1 MTNVL
6 YAKQSEDYSGEQLT
20 AAYLRDFF
28 SDAAALLARLRGSG
42 LRVAFGF
49 IDPLMDAFEA
59 GNRFYFQ
66 ILDSGSLPGIRSYRS
81 GAGPIQALAEAREM
95 IEHGLCD
102 AAALFAWEPLQRD
115 RLRLGRAEVQKAM
128 AIFGDVD
135 LVRCYSALAARLAE
149 HLDLDAGQFRRLAD
163 LLYENYGQTYRARC
177 PGAALPEDRGR
188 DLTPLFRLSD
198 CANPNI
204 DYAGGLILGNDKALA
219 CLDRDGA
226 RPIRLLAAE
235 TETVRGG
242 PDQIGPIAGTREDP
256 FPHLYRVRRNLE
268 RETGLSLP
276 GLLEDGRL
284 LLGHTPAIRP
294 SPWPFCCAAAS
305 SKAPGRSRTFWP
317 GTQSPWRAASAW
329 PAPPGTARHSG
340 PQSRCT
346 TLCKRT
352 RPPTAWSTA
361 TAAWARRKGW
371 RCWGGSE
378 DAGWFFCLGGR
389 GRKRAF

>member
-66 ILDSGSLPGIRSYRS
+66 ILDSGSLPGIRAYRS

-115 RLRLGRAEVQKAM
+115 RLRLGRAELQKAM

-135 LVRCYSALAARLAE
+135 LVRCYSALAVRLAE

-163 LLYENYGQTYRARC
+163 LLYENYGRTYRARC

-188 DLTPLFRLSD
+188 DLTDLFRLSD

-242 PDQIGPIAGTREDP
+242 PDQIGSIAGTREAP

-284 LLGHTPAIRP
+284 LLGAYTCYPPIPLAFLLCCGFVQSAREIPDFLARHEITVEGGLSLARAPWNCPAL
-294 SPWPFCCAAAS
+294 
-305 SKAPGRSRTFWP
+305 
-317 GTQSPWRAASAW
+317 RAAILMHEKLQVG
-329 PAPPGTARHSG
+329 PAPYGLVHG
-340 PQSRCT
+340 N
-346 TLCKRT
+346 
-352 RPPTAWSTA
+352 
-361 TAAWARRKGW
+361 
-371 RCWGGSE
+371 GGMGE
-378 DAGWFFCLGGR
+378 TQGLALLGR
-389 GRKRAF
+389 DEP